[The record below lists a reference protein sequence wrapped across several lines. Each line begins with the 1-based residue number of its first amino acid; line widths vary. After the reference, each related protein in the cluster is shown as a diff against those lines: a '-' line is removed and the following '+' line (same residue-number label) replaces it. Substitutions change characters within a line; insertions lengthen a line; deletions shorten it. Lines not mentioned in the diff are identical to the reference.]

1 MPSQTDTPTP
11 GVERTPTSADWQF
24 ADLTPWIAKRG
35 YPLLALLAFVAYVA
49 LTALSPGSDAASL
62 ARGLLL
68 GVVGLWFIYC
78 VTGDAE
84 KKCDN
89 LFTFAYTFTIG
100 AFALLL
106 MPVLTDQAAGAPK
119 AAAAGL
125 SASAPTTARSSPP
138 EGALRLVRGCVR
150 VDGSGSRTLSEKLAP
165 CPAAPGASGP
175 ALPTVPYLPDGI
187 QSTGVRYAWLISV
200 GGVTAR
206 TLAVDACDL
215 DQSKAKFRDEA
226 QKKGD
231 LAVAAAREVVDAK
244 ERADRLNLAEA
255 QARQLRESA
264 VQAQKHEA
272 AACSAQATEDPKRPF
287 VEVIGGV
294 AVPLFVV
301 VLALI
306 GGAVSIS
313 RRIPE
318 YQRRNDPHYVPT
330 EIEPA
335 MPAFRVRESVVFQIM
350 QLISAPFLAIA
361 TMQVIEPNNLAS
373 ASTLAFA
380 TGFFSETILYMIR
393 GMVNGLKPELTKV
406 ADKQMV
412 NVTGQLIWQ
421 DRATAGDLTLMRIEM
436 RPTRGGE
443 WRNVPVEKDGKFA
456 IPGVSAGL
464 YKVGVNGP
472 GILSVPTQDIEV
484 NDKPPKS
491 LKFIITKL
499 P

>member
-11 GVERTPTSADWQF
+11 GVERTPASADWQF
-24 ADLTPWIAKRG
+24 ADLRPWIAKRG
-35 YPLLALLAFVAYVA
+35 YPLVALLVFVAYVA
-49 LTALSPGSDAASL
+49 LTVYGPDSRAASL

-78 VTGDAE
+78 VTGNAE

-100 AFALLL
+100 TFALLL
-106 MPVLTDQAAGAPK
+106 MPVLTDQAPDGPK
-119 AAAAGL
+119 AAAADS
-125 SASAPTTARSSPP
+125 SASAPPAARSSPP

-165 CPAAPGASGP
+165 CPAAPAASGL
-175 ALPTVPYLPDGI
+175 ASTPYLPEGI
-187 QSTGVRYAWLISV
+187 ETTGVRYAWLISV

-215 DQSKAKFRDEA
+215 ANGKSKSRAEDV
-226 QKKGD
+226 KKGD
-231 LAVAAAREVVDAK
+231 LAVLAARAASDPTD
-244 ERADRLNLAEA
+244 RADRLKLALVQAGRLSDSAELAEKH
-255 QARQLRESA
+255 A
-264 VQAQKHEA
+264 V
-272 AACSAQATEDPKRPF
+272 AACSAQATADPKRPF

-318 YQRRNDPHYVPT
+318 YQRRNDPQYVPT
-330 EIEPA
+330 ETEPA

-361 TMQVIEPNNLAS
+361 TLQVIEPNNLAS

-406 ADKQMV
+406 ADKEMV
-412 NVTGQLIWQ
+412 NVTGQLTWQ
-421 DRATAGDLTLMRIEM
+421 DRATAGDLTLMRVEM
-436 RPTRGGE
+436 RPRRGGE
-443 WRNVPVEKDGKFA
+443 WRNVPVEKDGKFVV
-456 IPGVSAGL
+456 PSVSAGL

-484 NDKPPKS
+484 DDKPPKS
-491 LKFIITKL
+491 LKFILTKL

>member
-1 MPSQTDTPTP
+1 MSSQIDTP
-11 GVERTPTSADWQF
+11 ETSAERSTASPDWHV
-24 ADLTPWIAKRG
+24 ANLLPWVSKRG
-35 YPLLALLAFVAYVA
+35 YPLVALLVFVVYAAFTVY
-49 LTALSPGSDAASL
+49 SPASDAASL

-78 VTGDAE
+78 VTGNAE

-106 MPVLTDQAAGAPK
+106 MPVLTDQASGAPK
-119 AAAAGL
+119 AGAASVGA
-125 SASAPTTARSSPP
+125 SASAPRSSPP

-165 CPAAPGASGP
+165 CPAAPAASGS
-175 ALPTVPYLPDGI
+175 AAPTAPYLPDGI
-187 QSTGVRYAWLISV
+187 ESTGVRYAWLISV

-215 DQSKAKFRDEA
+215 AKSKSKSRADTAANGVQAASASGAAADAKDRA
-226 QKKGD
+226 ARLTASAD
-231 LAVAAAREVVDAK
+231 LAEK
-244 ERADRLNLAEA
+244 HAD
-255 QARQLRESA
+255 
-264 VQAQKHEA
+264 
-272 AACSAQATEDPKRPF
+272 AACSAQATDDPKRPF

-318 YQRRNDPHYVPT
+318 YQRRNDPQYVPT
-330 EIEPA
+330 ETEPA

-406 ADKQMV
+406 ADKEMV
-412 NVTGQLIWQ
+412 NVTGLLTWQ
-421 DRATAGDLTLMRIEM
+421 DRATAGDLTLMRVEM

-443 WRNVPVEKDGKFA
+443 WRNVPVEKDGKFV
-456 IPGVSAGL
+456 IPSVSAGL
-464 YKVGVNGP
+464 YKVLVNGP

-484 NDKPPKS
+484 DNKPPKS
-491 LKFIITKL
+491 LKFVLTKL

>member
-1 MPSQTDTPTP
+1 MPTQTDSPPP
-11 GVERTPTSADWQF
+11 GVERTPASPDWRL
-24 ADLTPWIAKRG
+24 ADLLPWVAKRG
-35 YPLLALLAFVAYVA
+35 YPLVALLVFVTYMA
-49 LTALSPGSDAASL
+49 LTVYRPGSDAASL

-78 VTGDAE
+78 VTGNAE

-106 MPVLTDQAAGAPK
+106 MPVLTDQAPGAPK
-119 AAAAGL
+119 AAAASVG
-125 SASAPTTARSSPP
+125 ASAPLATRRSPP

-165 CPAAPGASGP
+165 CPAAPVASGP
-175 ALPTVPYLPDGI
+175 ASTATPYLPDGI
-187 QSTGVRYAWLISV
+187 ENTGVRYAWLISV

-215 DQSKAKFRDEA
+215 AQSKSRSRADDAAK
-226 QKKGD
+226 GL
-231 LAVAAAREVVDAK
+231 LAASASGAATDAKDRAARLTASAE
-244 ERADRLNLAEA
+244 LAE
-255 QARQLRESA
+255 
-264 VQAQKHEA
+264 KHA
-272 AACSAQATEDPKRPF
+272 DAACSAQATDDPKRPF

-318 YQRRNDPHYVPT
+318 YQRRNDPQYVPT
-330 EIEPA
+330 ETEPA

-406 ADKQMV
+406 AGQAMV
-412 NVTGQLIWQ
+412 NVTGQLTWQ
-421 DRATAGDLTLMRIEM
+421 DRATAGDLTPLRVEM

-443 WRNVPVEKDGKFA
+443 WRNVPVEKDGKFV
-456 IPGVSAGL
+456 IPSVSAGL

-472 GILSVPTQDIEV
+472 GIVTVPTQDIEV
-484 NDKPPKS
+484 DDKPPKS
-491 LKFIITKL
+491 LKFVLTQL